1 MMRATRTATR
11 LLTLTLLCATVA
23 RAQGTCPTPP
33 PRLFE
38 TAPAAT
44 LPSDAP
50 AARPDEPGPK
60 ALILSDNQEHLL
72 TGVQLKS
79 MGVLSDEIIASVAMR
94 SPLAHV
100 GGRLL
105 FAEALRFGRREDVD
119 LVLHLGDAADISCP
133 DELSSVFDVLDKEAP
148 RRGDGSPVWFMA
160 PGNHDGILLGTYVNY
175 QIPLGCA
182 NQPRPE
188 NLYGVYDK
196 RLNKGLGHNK
206 RSWFNACLSPTLD
219 EHEAHADLSVKGMLT
234 RGDAIKLYLKRL
246 AARGGFESK
255 TLEQRP
261 KEDKVIVEGLEIDCK
276 IERHTIKSQRY
287 TAITRICQPR
297 EVGGEGKDQS
307 EAARACPTGEEG
319 EGKDASK
326 TWVGPYASFIVQKL
340 EVGGSTIIMLDTAD
354 YEDPTSCYV
363 GFTAHLTEPQTHYAD
378 VLLGRK
384 ASDLS
389 ERAKVVVAGH
399 HPLKI
404 FPRKQREWIM
414 ERATRYVSG
423 HTHKPTR
430 LIKHRMDVKSR
441 AGKERLLTEE
451 LNVGSTLDYPPQ
463 AVVAKLT
470 SSALS
475 YRVAGADVEKT
486 KWGGFLDVCMCR
498 WNEWRL
504 PSEYYK
510 NYRSGTYVNRLR
522 EALAAAAGRA
532 PSGRGLEIPSG
543 DYASDWKTLHDT
555 LGAIN
560 ESEGEAAQFW
570 ACQAF
575 YASEATREDS
585 WLEWLGVQK
594 PPCSLVKWLP
604 I

>member
-1 MMRATRTATR
+1 MRATRTAAH
-11 LLTLTLLCATVA
+11 LLTLTLLCAASA
-23 RAQGTCPTPP
+23 RAQGKCPTPP
-33 PRLFE
+33 PRLFAA
-38 TAPAAT
+38 APAAT

-50 AARPDEPGPK
+50 AARPDEPGTK
-60 ALILSDNQEHLL
+60 MLILSDNQEHLL

-105 FAEALRFGRREDVD
+105 FAEALRFGAREDVE
-119 LVLHLGDAADISCP
+119 LVLHLGDAADVSCP

-175 QIPLGCA
+175 QPPFGDIGKA
-182 NQPRPE
+182 RPE
-188 NLYGVYDK
+188 HFDEVYS
-196 RLNKGLGHNK
+196 RALREGLGHND
-206 RSWFNACLSPTLD
+206 STWVNACLSPAPD
-219 EHEAHADLSVKGMLT
+219 AHASNAGMEVKGILT
-234 RGDAIKLYLKRL
+234 RGDAIKLYVERL
-246 AARGGFESK
+246 ERSRRGFRRVE
-255 TLEQRP
+255 LEQRP
-261 KEDKVIVEGLEIDCK
+261 EDAVKIAGVEFKCRLEK
-276 IERHTIKSQRY
+276 ITIESQGY
-287 TAITRICQPR
+287 TAITRICPAV
-297 EVGGEGKDQS
+297 EVENKGKPDES
-307 EAARACPTGEEG
+307 
-319 EGKDASK
+319 

-340 EVGGSTIIMLDTAD
+340 EVAGSTILMLDTAD
-354 YEDPTSCYV
+354 YKDPTSCYV
-363 GFTAHLTEPQTHYAD
+363 GFTAHLTKPQRHYAD

-384 ASDLS
+384 PSDLPDSS
-389 ERAKVVVAGH
+389 ERAKVIVAGH

-404 FPRKQREWIM
+404 FPREQREWIM
-414 ERATRYVSG
+414 ERATRYLSG

-430 LIKHRMDVKSR
+430 LIKHRADVKSG
-441 AGKERLLTEE
+441 AGRGRLLTEE

-475 YRVAGADVEKT
+475 YRVAGADVKKT
-486 KWGGFLDVCMCR
+486 KWGGFLDVCMRRC
-498 WNEWRL
+498 NEWRL
-504 PSEYYK
+504 PSKYYK

-532 PSGRGLEIPSG
+532 PSGRSLEIPSG
-543 DYASDWKTLHDT
+543 DDASDWKTLHHT

-575 YASEATREDS
+575 YASEATPEES
-585 WLEWLGVQK
+585 WLEWLNVQR
-594 PPCSLVKWLP
+594 PPCGLVKWLP
-604 I
+604 L